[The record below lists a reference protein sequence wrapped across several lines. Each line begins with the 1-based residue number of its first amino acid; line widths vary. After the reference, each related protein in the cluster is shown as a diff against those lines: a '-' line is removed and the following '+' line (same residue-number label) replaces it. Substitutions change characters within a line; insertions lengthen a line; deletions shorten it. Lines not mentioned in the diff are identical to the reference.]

1 MSTEITSTKRFD
13 GRVFHVHCDPA
24 ITPET
29 NIEMDVTEDGA
40 NWGYFSPDIFLV
52 ISSADLMNSV
62 QDQLRKQLASKYEAK
77 AITLQLA
84 DANGE
89 RGSEMISGNLA
100 SRLITFIN
108 TIRNR
113 ALQYWKNEGL
123 DGSLCRDTNGDLA
136 PTQAG
141 IRLYPKLPSVN
152 NQDSGDL
159 DVEATKA
166 KLRELAVKYGAVP
179 EMEGAEL
186 RDVSNLDVT
195 IKVNIFGQYQNKFY
209 MNYKLVAPFR
219 HKDKPEIL
227 AEQPKKAAR
236 KRAATPARA
245 EGEEPVAKKR
255 GGAKEKKEL
264 DFSTF
269 KTEDE
274 LCLALVKSG
283 VPLRSAAQQAFKHF
297 EDREKGVVEDGSAA
311 EAEGSMPMFTATS
324 RQLGGAGA
332 GSAGEH

>member
-1 MSTEITSTKRFD
+1 MSTEISATKRFD
-13 GRVFHVHCDPA
+13 GRVYHIHCDATPSDSDFDLA
-24 ITPET
+24 I
-29 NIEMDVTEDGA
+29 NEDG
-40 NWGYFSPDIFLV
+40 NDWGYFTPDIFLV
-52 ISSADLMNSV
+52 ISSADLMNSI

-77 AITLQLA
+77 AVTLQLA
-84 DANGE
+84 DASGE
-89 RGSEMISGNLA
+89 RGSEMISSNLA
-100 SRLITFIN
+100 SRVITFVN

-113 ALQYWKNEGL
+113 ALQYWKEEGT
-123 DGSLCRDTNGDLA
+123 DGARTRDANADVA

-141 IRLYPKLPSVN
+141 IRLYPKLPVVK
-152 NQDSGDL
+152 DDA
-159 DVEATKA
+159 EATKS

-179 EMEGAEL
+179 EMEGAEC

-195 IKVNIFGQYQNKFY
+195 IKVNIFGAYQNKFY

-227 AEQPKKAAR
+227 AEQPKKAPR

-245 EGEEPVAKKR
+245 EGDEPVAKKR
-255 GGAKEKKEL
+255 GGATKEKKEL

-283 VPLRSAAQQAFKHF
+283 VPLRHAAQQAYSHF
-297 EDREKGVVEDGSAA
+297 ADREKQEQEDASAILNG
-311 EAEGSMPMFTATS
+311 EMPTFTATS
-324 RQLGGAGA
+324 RQMGSGGAGA
-332 GSAGEH
+332 GSAEEH